1 MSRNETAQYELDVFK
16 LCCRMLE
23 LHRRTFLAAEWKR
36 HADIMPRGQFFNLM
50 QIRFILPCNLS
61 KIMEL
66 TGLTSAGAS
75 LFVDKLVQQG
85 YLTRTDDPSDR
96 RNVLIDVSV
105 KGRELL
111 SGVEDRLNVSL
122 IPRRD
127 IKLWSTSWR
136 KSRLP
141 IFLLSRCATLLP
153 KRSW

>member
-96 RNVLIDVSV
+96 RNVLIDVSA

-111 SGVEDRLNVSL
+111 SGVEDRLNEYISSYFVTCSTEEL
-122 IPRRD
+122 ADVEKGMQVIYR
-127 IKLWSTSWR
+127 KLS
-136 KSRLP
+136 
-141 IFLLSRCATLLP
+141 
-153 KRSW
+153 

>member
-111 SGVEDRLNVSL
+111 SGVEDRLNEYISSYFVTCSAEEL
-122 IPRRD
+122 ADVEKGMQVIYR
-127 IKLWSTSWR
+127 KLS
-136 KSRLP
+136 
-141 IFLLSRCATLLP
+141 
-153 KRSW
+153 

>member
-1 MSRNETAQYELDVFK
+1 
-16 LCCRMLE
+16 
-23 LHRRTFLAAEWKR
+23 
-36 HADIMPRGQFFNLM
+36 M

-96 RNVLIDVSV
+96 RNVLIDVSA

-111 SGVEDRLNVSL
+111 SGVEDRLNEYISSYFVTCSAEEL
-122 IPRRD
+122 ADVEKGMQVIYR
-127 IKLWSTSWR
+127 KLS
-136 KSRLP
+136 
-141 IFLLSRCATLLP
+141 
-153 KRSW
+153 

>member
-1 MSRNETAQYELDVFK
+1 MSRNEAAQSELDVFK

-23 LHRRTFLAAEWKR
+23 LRRRTFLAAEWKR

-50 QIRFILPCNLS
+50 LIRFILPCNLS

-85 YLTRTDDPSDR
+85 YLTRADDPADR
-96 RNVLIDVSV
+96 RNVLIDVSD

-111 SGVEDRLNVSL
+111 SGVEDRLNAYITSYFATCTAEEFSTLEKGMQV
-122 IPRRD
+122 IYH
-127 IKLWSTSWR
+127 KLS
-136 KSRLP
+136 
-141 IFLLSRCATLLP
+141 
-153 KRSW
+153 

>member
-23 LHRRTFLAAEWKR
+23 LHRRAFLAAEWKR

-96 RNVLIDVSV
+96 RNVLIDVSA

-111 SGVEDRLNVSL
+111 SGVEDRLNEYISSYFVTCSAEEL
-122 IPRRD
+122 ADVEKGMQVIYR
-127 IKLWSTSWR
+127 KLT
-136 KSRLP
+136 
-141 IFLLSRCATLLP
+141 
-153 KRSW
+153 